1 MAGVWAVAAV
11 ALALTT
17 ACTPDAAPT
26 PSPSPTGFASEEEA
40 FAAAEETYRAYVDAV
55 NARRADADSEVD
67 PKAFLTG
74 SALDADIRSD
84 ERFSSRGIRIEG
96 TTRIRS
102 VDLRSVDEK
111 GIELTVCL
119 DATETRVLDEDDTD
133 VTPADRPTVLPVDVM
148 VAGGPGNLL
157 IAESTTGDSSC

>member
-17 ACTPDAAPT
+17 ACTPDPDPT
-26 PSPSPTGFASEEEA
+26 QSPTPTGFASEEEA

-55 NARRADADSEVD
+55 NARRANDDSEVD

-84 ERFSSRGIRIEG
+84 ERFASRGIRIEG
-96 TTRIRS
+96 TTLVQSVDQRS
-102 VDLRSVDEK
+102 VTEV

-119 DATETRVLDEDDTD
+119 DATETRVVDEHDKD
-133 VTPADRPTVLPVDVM
+133 VTPADRPTVLPVDV
-148 VAGGPGNLL
+148 VVTGEPGDLL
-157 IAESTTGDSSC
+157 ISESTTGDAFC